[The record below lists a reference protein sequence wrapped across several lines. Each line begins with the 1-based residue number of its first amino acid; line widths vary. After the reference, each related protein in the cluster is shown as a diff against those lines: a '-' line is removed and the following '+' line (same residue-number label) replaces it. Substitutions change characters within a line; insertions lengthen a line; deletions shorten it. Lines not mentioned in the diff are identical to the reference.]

1 LKLSNFDIRHLR
13 VFLAVVEC
21 NGFSAAESLLGISQS
36 TISTHIAELERR
48 LGYQICKR
56 GRSGFEVTERG
67 RDLHASTLKLVDAF
81 VEFEDKALV
90 LKGAIAGRCRLALID
105 NLITD
110 PRCPIIPALRSL
122 STFERGPRIS
132 IDVLSPAEIEL
143 AVAAG
148 RVDLGIS
155 IVEKQLA
162 SLRYTPLYRE
172 LDVLVCG
179 AAHPLF
185 AVHDDD
191 DLRSGVSEAPK
202 VIRAFLNH
210 SDLFPIGNR
219 EELVAGTVTSVEAA
233 AYLVL
238 AGTHIGFL
246 PEHYVSGWIERGDMR
261 IILKEEYVRTS
272 EIVLIEPMHDQGTD
286 LGVRRLVKELLAP
299 TLKASTNSI

>member
-1 LKLSNFDIRHLR
+1 MKLSNIDIRHLR

-21 NGFSAAESLLGISQS
+21 GGFSAAEGLLGTSQS

-67 RDLHASTLKLVDAF
+67 RDLHAFTLKLVDAF
-81 VEFEDKALV
+81 AEFEDNALF
-90 LKGAIAGRCRLALID
+90 LKGAVAGRCRLALID
-105 NLITD
+105 NLISD
-110 PRCPIIPALRSL
+110 PDCPIIPALRTL

-132 IDVLSPAEIEL
+132 IDILSPTEIEL

-155 IVEKQLA
+155 IVEKRLP

-179 AAHPLF
+179 AEHPLF
-185 AVHDDD
+185 KTEDPVK
-191 DLRSGVSEAPK
+191 LRAGVTEAPK
-202 VIRAFLNH
+202 VIRTFLNH

-219 EELVAGTVTSVEAA
+219 EELVAGTVANVEAA
-233 AYLVL
+233 AYLIL

-246 PEHYVSGWIERGDMR
+246 PAHYVADSVARGEMR
-261 IILKEEYVRTS
+261 VILEQEYVRMS
-272 EIVLIEPMHDQGTD
+272 EIVLIESVLNNDQD
-286 LGVRRLVKELLAP
+286 LGVRRFIKELLATAP
-299 TLKASTNSI
+299 NASKNSM

>member
-185 AVHDDD
+185 AVDDDD
-191 DLRSGVSEAPK
+191 DLRLGVSEAPK

-246 PEHYVSGWIERGDMR
+246 PEHYVSGWVERGDMR

-272 EIVLIEPMHDQGTD
+272 EIVLIEPMHDEGTD
-286 LGVRRLVKELLAP
+286 LGVRRLVKELRAA
-299 TLKASTNSI
+299 TRQASTNSI

>member
-1 LKLSNFDIRHLR
+1 MKLSNFDIRHLR

-155 IVEKQLA
+155 IVEKQLG

-191 DLRSGVSEAPK
+191 DLRLGVSEAPK

-246 PEHYVSGWIERGDMR
+246 PEHYVSGWVERGDMR

-286 LGVRRLVKELLAP
+286 LGVRRLVKELRAA
-299 TLKASTNSI
+299 TRQASTNSI

>member
-1 LKLSNFDIRHLR
+1 MKLSNVDIRHLR

-21 NGFSAAESLLGISQS
+21 GGFSAAEGLLGVSQS

-56 GRSGFEVTERG
+56 GRAGFEVTERG
-67 RDLHASTLKLVDAF
+67 RDLHVSTLKLVDAF
-81 VEFEDKALV
+81 DEFEDSALI
-90 LKGAIAGRCRLALID
+90 LKGAVAGRCRLALID

-110 PRCPIIPALRSL
+110 SGCPIIPALRSL

-155 IVEKQLA
+155 IVEKRLA

-172 LDVLVCG
+172 RDVLVCG
-179 AAHPLF
+179 AEHPLF
-185 AVHDDD
+185 SVKDEA
-191 DLRSGVSEAPK
+191 DLRAGVTAAPK

-246 PEHYVSGWIERGDMR
+246 PEHYVAAWAERGEMR
-261 IILKEEYVRTS
+261 VILREEYVRMS
-272 EIVLIEPMHDQGTD
+272 EIVLIEPMHNSEPD
-286 LGVRRLVKELLAP
+286 LGVRRFLKEVLAP
-299 TLKASTNSI
+299 CADASGNSI

>member
-1 LKLSNFDIRHLR
+1 MKLSNFDIRQLR

-21 NGFSAAESLLGISQS
+21 GGFSAAESLLGISQS

-56 GRSGFEVTERG
+56 GRAGFEVTERG
-67 RDLHASTLKLVDAF
+67 RALHASTLKLVDAF

-90 LKGAIAGRCRLALID
+90 LKGAVAGRCRLALID

-110 PRCPIIPALRSL
+110 PRCPIVPALRSL
-122 STFERGPRIS
+122 SAFERGPRIS

-148 RVDLGIS
+148 RVDLGVS
-155 IVEKQLA
+155 IVEKRLA

-185 AVHDDD
+185 DVHDEQA
-191 DLRSGVSEAPK
+191 LRVAVSEAPK
-202 VIRAFLNH
+202 VVRTFLNH

-219 EELVAGTVTSVEAA
+219 EELIAGTVTSVEAA

-246 PEHYVSGWIERGDMR
+246 PEHYVSAWVRSGDMR
-261 IILKEEYVRTS
+261 VILKDHYMRTS
-272 EIVLIEPMHDQGTD
+272 EIVLIEPMNDQSAD
-286 LGVRRLVKELLAP
+286 LGVQRLVKELLAP
-299 TLKASTNSI
+299 ARQASTNSI